1 MAEVS
6 CGAAAYCVSNALVR
20 ESHTVVFF
28 TCLSVHLRI
37 NVSKLRGH
45 VVYVIFNWR
54 MVLQLKESR

>member
-37 NVSKLRGH
+37 NVSKLRSCGVCH
-45 VVYVIFNWR
+45 F
-54 MVLQLKESR
+54 QLEDGASVERV